1 MKNILK
7 LLAILLVVTSFQSC
21 KKKSIDEINNANLIG
36 KIKAITSGNTA
47 LVDYSYRMDGKIKE
61 ETRHTPNG
69 QIIISYEYT
78 DGKISSIKAKD
89 NNGTPLYQYDLT
101 YVNNKL
107 DKFIIV
113 GVNNVYWKMFYN
125 TDGTIDYTI
134 QYTPAQNGVDQ
145 PTKKQGFY
153 YDNQKNIIEAT
164 EFNRF
169 GTIWEQ
175 QKRYEFEYDS
185 KNNPQ
190 KDLQIPYSEVMNE
203 FANLVSPNNATHI
216 EKRNENGALVDDT
229 HYQYNYN
236 SDNYPT
242 QVTENNT
249 TTYNIIYY

>member
-1 MKNILK
+1 MKIILK

-21 KKKSIDEINNANLIG
+21 KKKSTDETDNVDLTG
-36 KIKAITSGNTA
+36 KIKAIKTGNTT
-47 LVDYSYRMDGKIKE
+47 LIDYTYRNEGKIKE
-61 ETRHTPNG
+61 ETRHMPNG
-69 QIIISYEYT
+69 KMIISYEYT

-89 NNGTPLYQYDLT
+89 NNGILIYQYDLT
-101 YVNNKL
+101 YTNNKL

-134 QYTPAQNGVDQ
+134 QYTPDQNNTPQ
-145 PTKKQGFY
+145 PTKKQEFT
-153 YDNQKNIIEAT
+153 YDNQKNITEAIEY
-164 EFNRF
+164 NRF

-175 QKRYEFEYDS
+175 QSRYTFEYDS

-190 KDLQIPYSEVMNE
+190 KDLQIPYSKVMNE
-203 FANLVSPNNATHI
+203 FANLASPNNSTHI
-216 EKRNENGALVDDT
+216 EKYDQNGALVDDT

-236 SDNYPT
+236 ADNYPT

-249 TTYNIIYY
+249 LTYDITYY